1 MGKTQKTLISMIFI
15 CCRKVTIIFLSVSA
29 MLSLRKEKRILGNV
43 PGKRRTFQEK
53 EKAHFQKMRR
63 KK

>member
-1 MGKTQKTLISMIFI
+1 MIFI
-15 CCRKVTIIFLSVSA
+15 CCRKVTIIFPPFSA

-53 EKAHFQKMRR
+53 EKAHFQKNAPEKVR
-63 KK
+63 